1 MKSRTNPFKKL
12 IIMLCLYKNS
22 FVANGILF
30 RSYIYSNYLT
40 TMVNLTLYIPSSHE
54 QATNPGMW
62 IPSYPVALTCVYT
75 LGALSNVAEEQLA
88 LFVSLK
94 ILKCDILQNPESI
107 RILTS

>member
-1 MKSRTNPFKKL
+1 MKSQTNPSKK
-12 IIMLCLYKNS
+12 ISHNAMS

-40 TMVNLTLYIPSSHE
+40 TMVKLTLYIPSSHE